1 MSNLYERKPGYWTR
15 DLADREFE
23 QAMKAE
29 LDALGWEYT
38 DNTSAFDQP
47 DFLVFRTIKGKRV
60 RIAFELKDKR
70 QAYRP
75 GWADA
80 AHVPE
85 TELLIVDEVALRKLL
100 AWSPRAFLLF
110 KDLTRP
116 GQPYVL
122 YTVLDLLCLPR
133 VRVQRPISHQEKRLK
148 AKWLI
153 DRPHGHLFSELR
165 DALVWVSTY
174 LARGLYDDLRRLEP
188 HGPFEGETIE
198 TL

>member
-1 MSNLYERKPGYWTR
+1 MSNLYERKSGYWAR

-29 LDALGWEYT
+29 LDALGWEHA
-38 DNTSAFDQP
+38 DNTHEYDQP
-47 DFLVFRTIKGKRV
+47 DFYVYRTIRGKRV

-70 QAYRP
+70 QSYRP
-75 GWADA
+75 AWGEK

-85 TELLIVDEVALRKLL
+85 AELLIVDEVAVRKLL

-116 GQPYVL
+116 AQPYVL

-148 AKWLI
+148 AKWLL
-153 DRPHGHLFSELR
+153 DRRHGRAFSELR
-165 DALVWVSTY
+165 DVLVYASTY

-188 HGPFEGETIE
+188 HGPFVGETIE